1 MIAPFG
7 LVLNTDLAIAVSGG
21 AAVGAGVF
29 LLVRELLPAT
39 PALAPAL
46 RRLHRETRAP
56 AAEIRRRRRLDW
68 LGGLARWLRPP
79 QQELELLGRTPEQY
93 ALSILVSALVGLV
106 APVVSLTFMAA
117 AGIRLPFVVP
127 VFAGLLC
134 AAAAAWLAHQDVL
147 TKAERARRE
156 FSRAVC
162 TYLDLVALQI
172 SAAHGPVQ
180 SLEQAAEICDGWV
193 FERIREALHIAQLQM
208 RSPWEELRELSER
221 IGVPELGDVGAIM
234 QSSGTEGAQVHD
246 TLRSRADALRDQI
259 RTEALARAEG
269 VTSRLDI
276 PGALLVFILLG
287 FVLFPFMAR
296 V

>member
-1 MIAPFG
+1 MNAPFG
-7 LVLNTDLAIAVSGG
+7 LLLNTDLALAVGGG

-29 LLVRELLPAT
+29 LFVRELMPVT

-46 RRLHRETRAP
+46 RRLHQQRQATGDER
-56 AAEIRRRRRLDW
+56 RRRRRLDW

-79 QQELELLGRTPEQY
+79 QQELDLLGRTPEQY
-93 ALSILVSALVGLV
+93 ALSILISALCGLV
-106 APVVSLTFMAA
+106 TPIVVVTILGA
-117 AGIRLPFVVP
+117 AGIRPPFVVP
-127 VFAGLLC
+127 VFAGLLL
-134 AAAAAWLAHQDVL
+134 AAAAAWVAHQDVL
-147 TKAERARRE
+147 SKAERARRE

-193 FERIREALHIAQLQM
+193 FARIRDALHIAQLQM

-221 IGVPELGDVGAIM
+221 IGIPELGDVGAIM
-234 QSSGTEGAQVHD
+234 QSSGIEGAQVHD

-276 PGALLVFILLG
+276 PGALLVFVLLG
-287 FVLFPFMAR
+287 FVLYPFMAR